1 MGDGGIGEGASD
13 ALDAF
18 AQGVV
23 DFGEQMDVYIDELN
37 EWLRSWF
44 HSPIVLP
51 RLSSVFRL
59 LIGDYPEADENL
71 SAELGKAWVAEAE
84 RAVDFLREAQQ
95 AAADVTAGWNGGI
108 AAPTMKMAV
117 MRLSQAANDYVT
129 TAGSYAQGAFKFN
142 NSVVLA
148 KSAFQASLLLL
159 CYELIRAAIAAVP
172 TWGAS
177 MVTVPP
183 AVIVARNA
191 TRVAVEK
198 ALQRVGAIFIQQTLR
213 KLGMR
218 AGTAAAQL
226 GGRTFARLGTTAAG
240 RTATRIGQTAGG
252 KALGRQLARTA
263 ARQQSGP
270 IMRQL
275 AMDAARTGSTPALR
289 RAAAKSV
296 RKNAAMREAVEKQIA
311 AKLAGRP
318 VPFASALSREQ
329 ARLVDDAV
337 RKTFERGLATR
348 TGTKAFTTGNI
359 LRQRMVGYGLQS
371 ALKFGIGADVFAQVK
386 TVLETD
392 GRYTYDPRSTAA
404 AFVGAS
410 LGGAPLGLASKTSG
424 FVALGAAGGVAG
436 LVGATAVTSPGTP
449 ARIFGGDGIT
459 AENIGQAAL
468 GGAVGGLWEQRI
480 GERSFHEVT
489 EAFDLMS
496 VISTGQAPHLT
507 NFIADPATAASP
519 EAGQAPALT
528 PAGDGPTAAPAGNG
542 SMGGAHAAGPAAG
555 GASGGG
561 GSGGGASGGSG
572 SGGSNAGQGPGG
584 ARPGGGA
591 AGGSAGSG
599 GGSGNGGSGTSTSG
613 ADDGADGENGGG
625 REGGEKPSE
634 AAPESGEPEAGR
646 PSPGS
651 TETGAPEAGRPDSGG
666 AESGSP
672 SSGNTAE
679 SPEASAGSPDAETR
693 PTSPGEPGS
702 NTTTPEAAN
711 PTGSPEAGN
720 PAGTTENAGPSG
732 STETGNLPGS
742 EAEVG
747 TPAAETGSSA
757 GTTENAGPAGAT
769 ETGNL
774 PGSEAESGN
783 PAAETGSSAG
793 TTENADPAG
802 VTETGNQPGMSE
814 AGSPVSEAEVGTPA
828 AETGSSAGT
837 TENAG
842 PSGAT
847 EARSPAGTSESG
859 PAGTETSRAGTTEAG
874 SPDTSAA
881 GSPDASTSE
890 TAQPDNGAPSESEQP
905 STPDGSS
912 SETAEQPGNTESG
925 ETNAPETAAQTAPTQ
940 AAQQAAPA
948 LREPG
953 PVPQAQQVR
962 LESAE
967 APTDPVRS
975 PELARQGPTAQLKS
989 LVERGLGSF
998 DENTGIFTVHTQ
1010 GGQVIQ
1016 VKLGLDDGVPAGAF
1030 DVLPG
1035 SFELTPAGYV
1045 QTAPAEIRISTTTTS
1060 NAAEALELGG
1070 KRLLES
1076 MAHLLATSP
1085 VLAPGEFAA
1094 VHGHAPVRGEAT
1106 TAGDVWQTAP
1116 RTVQVEA
1123 GNAGSREDAE
1133 QLLQEEIARRQSSTT
1148 PATTESDAV
1157 AIAGKPDGTL
1167 LVHYGE
1173 SGTDVA
1179 ADLTVDPDLAPGE
1192 VHVRAPAWLD
1202 DGSGTLRQ
1210 VDLGEVRVS
1219 AAETPDQMR
1228 SQVEAGLRAM
1238 HEGLPGR
1245 GANAAGP
1252 GAPSAP
1258 PSTPGGKPSEVA
1270 LAHAAPVDR
1279 ELPGMSEAVAW
1290 LAAQGVD
1297 GLTPAELNHLLLAAF
1312 PDLFNENGRT
1322 LALDGQL
1329 FSVGIT
1335 FGEATQVGT
1344 DADLLRRQSTLLSL
1358 PELGNAASGARQI
1371 VLSGK
1376 VPVSLV
1382 SGETL
1387 DADPQGR
1394 WSTTNSHGASVAQLG
1409 HVSSSDQ
1416 LRGDALQYDLTD
1428 VKLWIRADSGAG
1440 TEVAAD
1446 RPMPVWLNEAHQ
1458 QPLGETVVF
1467 EGATRDEA
1475 DLLRAGRLAGLD
1487 DTSRVVDAILAQLP
1501 ADLRNDG
1508 SIRTQVL
1515 YHVQRQERI
1524 GTALHPGGFSF
1535 EVGRPGGASHQVTL
1549 RSRVHWDAAAPT
1561 HAAGEQLGH
1570 GQIGAAYRTAADST
1584 GLTRGF
1590 QVGSSLGPKLVAAVR
1605 YMFGRSASAGTNT
1618 STGHFMTMEDFDFRP
1633 KHTYRVQVT
1642 TEVEVDQPARPGIT
1656 QVTGQGYVQLAA
1668 QDAARNGLP
1677 VGREDLRYDADG
1689 AIATTTVQELVLDA
1703 RGNAQTTADGKPLTR
1718 TREVPEVHKG
1728 LTRPD
1733 RPHRP
1738 NPGQL
1743 QDSGPTLLDRVVQL
1757 TGVPE
1762 AREFLRAALADR
1774 YGDVDA
1780 ILAEFT
1786 EEKAQTWLAEAM
1798 QDGFR
1803 IPVETRGRSGQ
1814 VELRW
1819 VKVEARWAAERAE
1832 EIGRVGRTQRV
1843 SALLTSSSIGT
1854 SMEFARSR
1862 LREASAL
1869 LGQMIWGRSPS
1880 RSAADS
1886 FSYSQN
1892 AGSRLEYRGGSSL
1905 WRVPLTLTVSV
1916 VDATGTP
1923 VRDAAGDQV
1932 HKEIADQVL
1941 DIYTPTD
1948 VRPDGAREAGPTV
1961 RILDE
1966 AQFEEL
1972 LTGTQS
1978 LLHLD
1983 ARGLDAAVRS
1993 RMPTTAAWVDTS
2005 NATALAHAGEWLSDG
2020 QLIRT
2025 RDPHGQVRGRAL
2037 ITARPTGLRV
2047 LNRLEGVG
2055 TGPLA
2060 LSQPGHDFRAGRA
2073 DGTTASAADPGVL
2086 AGMDSN
2092 AGASGGRADGTTV
2105 QRGRSGGDDENL
2117 ITAYLDALTFEADLN
2132 ISVAAGEAAAA
2143 RVLPAAIGSETVP
2156 GRFQFVLTAQQVME
2170 LYANGLELVVDAV
2183 PAAMVDE
2190 MLTAWENGDLPLDR
2204 RVAARA
2210 VQRRAAELGLE
2221 GADIDRRL
2229 VDRALAEYPNSRASA
2244 DTGDADALAELARL
2258 LRDTDEEVVLG
2269 NRFRPPEY
2277 HRDPDRPVTGS
2288 GIGPGLVSGWRS
2300 SDGRPLQHALDLL
2313 SELGRDVAETTGL
2326 EERLRGALA
2335 PGAALNNT
2343 QRQALADGGTDLFT
2357 GLVRKNGRWMRL
2369 SLTYEVTPTGPATTV
2384 GTEPGAVAAVG
2395 YRHRANARIT
2405 YSSTD
2410 SAGVSGDLSETQDSP
2425 IGDVGETGSVG
2436 GSGSQRTSLSISHAE
2451 VNEPG
2456 VLDGTG
2462 LARFERPA
2470 EGRFTARLQEV
2481 PVGLLGTVK
2490 SAVTGEPQVHTRTS
2504 DGTLVFKYAMHRA
2517 QPTAFGPHERAG
2529 FRRLTG
2535 LPAEAESR
2543 IIEWSL
2549 TDLLSSAETAVR
2561 QVLRAD
2567 WARPLGLRKAHHV
2580 VRGVRQM
2587 FTPGHGK
2594 SLWADL
2600 SDGRPK
2606 IVDEFAVSP
2615 QHSVAVGVQL
2625 RNFDVEVVH
2634 RYEPGDHGPYNLK
2647 RAQRNLTTGHG
2658 QSRTG
2663 SAGLSGALP
2672 SSESDVGPGDLTTG
2686 WGVPGVNAS
2695 STVDSSASAQVG
2707 SWTQLEGESYEP
2719 HVLVRLRTRFSVTAA
2734 VQELTDTGL
2743 PGDQLRR
2750 VEVNAEPVDV
2760 LVDIPAKLLPE
2771 LQRSLMEQRAWEL
2784 TQESQLPEG
2793 KLKGVLRALAGRQ
2806 RAAEQNA
2813 FDLDTAMRSAA
2824 ELPGHD
2830 PQQPHRSLAE
2840 HVREQHPELAEPG
2853 AKLRLISDETAAL
2866 VAHHQRMAE
2875 ELREFLDE
2883 IGRAAPHPVVE
2894 DGVRQLRAAVDELD
2908 RAATAVPQARE
2919 ELPTAGRDRFDD
2931 AVQRWHDAFHEVR
2944 AMLVQDP
2951 GSSVDA
2957 IARERAWMARFD
2969 ADASSRYRLVDEIL
2983 AAASELTGQRWEL
2996 PTGLD
3001 LMPHGMGLD
3010 PVELARG
3017 LAAELSFDERAAVE
3031 VDLSVAA
3038 PDGSTTRFRITGDG
3052 QVVQQGNPPQPPQ
3065 APPPPSTPPTPPPPV
3080 GPPAPQ
3086 TPPMP
3091 PKPPFPPKPAVPPKP
3106 AYAPKAFTPK
3116 QSAPAPKSASAPK
3129 LPAPPR
3135 PMAPSTTGRPGHA
3148 EFTVDADGVMS
3159 WKSTVPRTP
3168 GDRPGPL
3175 HGAFAYHTDP
3185 DDPAAHAHPPA
3196 PKGAAD
3202 GSPAEPG
3209 LAEAVAELMGR
3220 LGVERHADSS
3230 AAWDARL
3237 PDGRRV
3243 ALRIEDGKLVAARS
3257 PESADSVP
3265 LRRMPD
3271 SRAQLDLMA
3280 GMALRQL
3287 DAATPAPEK
3296 PADQQSAADREAVFP
3311 PRSGTRQVSNPE
3323 LAEAVRR
3330 EAIGAAEVLY
3340 ERDILNAL
3348 PREFEAIVAREDRRA
3363 APPVRPGH
3371 AGEGAPQ
3378 NAEEDRRDR

>member
-71 SAELGKAWVAEAE
+71 SAELGKAWVEEAE
-84 RAVDFLREAQQ
+84 RAVDFLREAQR
-95 AAADVTAGWNGGI
+95 AAEEVTAGWNGGI
-108 AAPTMKMAV
+108 AAPTMNMAV
-117 MRLSQAANDYVT
+117 MKLSQAANDYVT
-129 TAGSYAQGAFKFN
+129 TAGSYAQGAFSFN

-159 CYELIRAAIAAVP
+159 CYEVIRAAIAAVP

-183 AVIVARNA
+183 AIIVARNA
-191 TRVAVEK
+191 IRVAVEK

-218 AGTAAAQL
+218 AGTAAAEL

-263 ARQQSGP
+263 ARQQSGR
-270 IMRQL
+270 IMREL
-275 AMDAARTGSTPALR
+275 AMDAARTASTPALR

-296 RKNAAMREAVEKQIA
+296 RKNAAMRQAVEKQIA

-318 VPFASALSREQ
+318 VPFASALSRRQ
-329 ARLVDDAV
+329 AGQVDDAV
-337 RKTFERGLATR
+337 RRAFERGVATR

-359 LRQRMVGYGLQS
+359 LRQRVVGYGLQS

-392 GRYTYDPRSTAA
+392 GRYSYNPRSTAA

-436 LVGATAVTSPGTP
+436 LVGATAVTSPGG
-449 ARIFGGDGIT
+449 AGRLFGGEGIT
-459 AENIGQAAL
+459 AEGIGQAAL
-468 GGAVGGLWEQRI
+468 GGALGGVWEQRI

-496 VISTGQAPHLT
+496 VISTGQAPNLT

-519 EAGQAPALT
+519 AGGQAPALT
-528 PAGDGPTAAPAGNG
+528 PAGDGPAAAPAGNG
-542 SMGGAHAAGPAAG
+542 SMGGTHATGPAAG
-555 GASGGG
+555 AGGA
-561 GSGGGASGGSG
+561 GSGGASG

-599 GGSGNGGSGTSTSG
+599 GGSGNGGSGPSTSG

-625 REGGEKPSE
+625 RENGEKPGE
-634 AAPESGEPEAGR
+634 TAPESGEQIPEAGTSEAGR
-646 PSPGS
+646 PGSGS
-651 TETGAPEAGRPDSGG
+651 TETGAPEAGRPDSGA
-666 AESGSP
+666 AESGRP

-679 SPEASAGSPDAETR
+679 SPEASPDTGTR

-711 PTGSPEAGN
+711 PAGSPDTGN
-720 PAGTTENAGPSG
+720 PAGPSG

-742 EAEVG
+742 TAGEAEAG

-757 GTTENAGPAGAT
+757 GTTENADPSGAT

-774 PGSEAESGN
+774 PGSTASETGTGT
-783 PAAETGSSAG
+783 PAAETTTSAG

-802 VTETGNQPGMSE
+802 ATETGN
-814 AGSPVSEAEVGTPA
+814 
-828 AETGSSAGT
+828 
-837 TENAG
+837 
-842 PSGAT
+842 
-847 EARSPAGTSESG
+847 PAGTSQATNTS
-859 PAGTETSRAGTTEAG
+859 GTETSGAGTAETG
-874 SPDTSAA
+874 TPDSSAP
-881 GSPDASTSE
+881 GNPGTSTSE
-890 TAQPDNGAPSESEQP
+890 VAQPDNSAPAESGQP
-905 STPDGSS
+905 STPDGSG
-912 SETAEQPGNTESG
+912 SETAEQSGKTETV
-925 ETNAPETAAQTAPTQ
+925 ETKAPDTSAPETAAQTAP
-940 AAQQAAPA
+940 AQPAPA

-962 LESAE
+962 LEPPE
-967 APTDPVRS
+967 APADPVRS
-975 PELARQGPTAQLKS
+975 PELARQGPTDQLTS

-998 DENTGIFTVHTQ
+998 DENTGIFTAHAP
-1010 GGQVIQ
+1010 GDQVVQ

-1035 SFELTPAGYV
+1035 GFELTPAGYV

-1070 KRLLES
+1070 KRLVES
-1076 MAHLLATSP
+1076 MAYLLTTTP

-1094 VHGHAPVRGEAT
+1094 AHGHAPVRGDAT
-1106 TAGDVWQTAP
+1106 TKGDVWQAAP
-1116 RTVQVEA
+1116 RTVRVEP
-1123 GNAGSREDAE
+1123 GNTGSREDAE

-1148 PATTESDAV
+1148 AATAESDAV

-1179 ADLTVDPDLAPGE
+1179 ADLAVDPGLGPGE

-1202 DGSGTLRQ
+1202 DGTGTLRQ

-1258 PSTPGGKPSEVA
+1258 PSAPGGKPSEVA

-1290 LAAQGVD
+1290 LAQQGVD

-1344 DADLLRRQSTLLSL
+1344 DAELLRRQTTLLSL
-1358 PELGNAASGARQI
+1358 PELGNAASGARQV

-1376 VPVSLV
+1376 VPMSLV

-1416 LRGDALQYDLTD
+1416 LRGDVLQYDLTD
-1428 VKLWIRADSGAG
+1428 VKLWIRAEEGAG

-1446 RPMPVWLNEAHQ
+1446 RPVKVWLNEAHQ

-1487 DTSRVVDAILAQLP
+1487 DTSRVVDAVLAQLP
-1501 ADLRNDG
+1501 ADLRDDG
-1508 SIRTQVL
+1508 SVRTQVL
-1515 YHVQRQERI
+1515 YHVQRQERS
-1524 GTALHPGGFSF
+1524 GTALRPGGFSF
-1535 EVGRPGGASHQVTL
+1535 EVGLPGGASHQVTL

-1561 HAAGEQLGH
+1561 HAAGEELGH

-1633 KHTYRVQVT
+1633 KHTYRVRVT
-1642 TEVEVDQPARPGIT
+1642 TEIEVERPAQPGIT
-1656 QVTGQGYVQLAA
+1656 QVTGQGWVQLAA

-1703 RGNAQTTADGKPLTR
+1703 RGSAQTTADGRPLTT

-1728 LTRPD
+1728 LAPPD

-1762 AREFLRAALADR
+1762 AREFLHAALADR

-1819 VKVEARWAAERAE
+1819 VQVEARWAAERAE

-1854 SMEFARSR
+1854 SMELARSR

-1869 LGQMIWGRSPS
+1869 LGRMIWGRSPS
-1880 RSAADS
+1880 SSAADS

-1916 VDATGTP
+1916 VDATGAP

-1932 HKEIADQVL
+1932 RKEIADQVL

-1948 VRPDGAREAGPTV
+1948 VRLDGAREAGPTV
-1961 RILDE
+1961 RIKDE
-1966 AQFEEL
+1966 AQFEQL
-1972 LTGTQS
+1972 LTPMQS

-2170 LYANGLELVVDAV
+2170 FYANGLELVVDAV

-2229 VDRALAEYPNSRASA
+2229 VDRVLAEYPNSRASA

-2258 LRDTDEEVVLG
+2258 LHDTDEEVVLG

-2313 SELGRDVAETTGL
+2313 SELGQDVAETTGL

-2335 PGAALNNT
+2335 PGPALNNT

-2369 SLTYEVTPTGPATTV
+2369 SLTYEVVPTGPATAV

-2405 YSSTD
+2405 HSTTD
-2410 SAGVSGDLSETQDSP
+2410 TAGVSGDLSETQDSP

-2436 GSGSQRTSLSISHAE
+2436 GSGSQRTSLSASHAE

-2456 VLDGTG
+2456 VLDGSG
-2462 LARFERPA
+2462 LVRFERPA
-2470 EGRFTARLQEV
+2470 KSLFTARLQEV

-2490 SAVTGEPQVHTRTS
+2490 SAVTGETQPRTKPS
-2504 DGTLVFKYAMHRA
+2504 NGTLVLKYAMHRA
-2517 QPTAFGPHERAG
+2517 NRPFGPHERAG

-2567 WARPLGLRKAHHV
+2567 WARPLGLRKAHNV
-2580 VRGVRQM
+2580 VRGVQQM

-2625 RNFDVEVVH
+2625 RNFDLEVLH
-2634 RYEPGDHGPYNLK
+2634 RYEPGDHGPYTLK

-2663 SAGLSGALP
+2663 SAGLSGTLP
-2672 SSESDVGPGDLTTG
+2672 SSESDVGPGDLTAG

-2760 LVDIPAKLLPE
+2760 LVDIPATLLPE

-2813 FDLDTAMRSAA
+2813 FDLDAAMRSAA

-2830 PQQPHRSLAE
+2830 PQQPHRSLAA
-2840 HVREQHPELAEPG
+2840 HVREQHPELAGPG
-2853 AKLRLISDETAAL
+2853 AKLRLVSDETAAL

-2894 DGVRQLRAAVDELD
+2894 DGVRQLRDAVDELE

-2919 ELPTAGRDRFDD
+2919 ELATAGRERFDD

-2969 ADASSRYRLVDEIL
+2969 AASSSRYRLVDEIL

-3052 QVVQQGNPPQPPQ
+3052 QVVQQG
-3065 APPPPSTPPTPPPPV
+3065 TPPL
-3080 GPPAPQ
+3080 
-3086 TPPMP
+3086 
-3091 PKPPFPPKPAVPPKP
+3091 
-3106 AYAPKAFTPK
+3106 
-3116 QSAPAPKSASAPK
+3116 S
-3129 LPAPPR
+3129 LI
-3135 PMAPSTTGRPGHA
+3135 H
-3148 EFTVDADGVMS
+3148 
-3159 WKSTVPRTP
+3159 
-3168 GDRPGPL
+3168 
-3175 HGAFAYHTDP
+3175 
-3185 DDPAAHAHPPA
+3185 
-3196 PKGAAD
+3196 
-3202 GSPAEPG
+3202 
-3209 LAEAVAELMGR
+3209 
-3220 LGVERHADSS
+3220 
-3230 AAWDARL
+3230 
-3237 PDGRRV
+3237 
-3243 ALRIEDGKLVAARS
+3243 I
-3257 PESADSVP
+3257 
-3265 LRRMPD
+3265 
-3271 SRAQLDLMA
+3271 
-3280 GMALRQL
+3280 
-3287 DAATPAPEK
+3287 
-3296 PADQQSAADREAVFP
+3296 
-3311 PRSGTRQVSNPE
+3311 
-3323 LAEAVRR
+3323 
-3330 EAIGAAEVLY
+3330 
-3340 ERDILNAL
+3340 
-3348 PREFEAIVAREDRRA
+3348 
-3363 APPVRPGH
+3363 
-3371 AGEGAPQ
+3371 
-3378 NAEEDRRDR
+3378 